1 MMSHMLRPYMFRSL
15 GICMLA
21 GLLAA
26 CQQQPSSSNQ
36 SAQMKIGKP
45 YVIDGKTYYPEYD
58 PSYDRIGEASWYGP
72 GFHGKYT
79 ANGEV
84 FNQNDLTAAHPT
96 LPMPSLVRVTNLTN
110 GRSLV
115 VRINDRGPFKSNRI
129 IDLSK
134 AAAQKLGVAGVTQV
148 RVQFL
153 KEESAEYLANLESG
167 GKPLDMLALNETLKN
182 RPSIS
187 DYTTASTNAPVYSGD
202 AAPVSS
208 VNSNELRVPP
218 IASQQAA
225 PVPITKKETK
235 TAAASKPA
243 SKSQAALIK
252 EVWADEGASAASGSP
267 QPVVLSQAS
276 ADVKSAKPYSP
287 PPAKPAVVAQPQ
299 QAPAVT
305 AAVAAK
311 ASPASGGAL
320 VIQAG
325 SFSAEANAQKLTSKL
340 SGIATVAI
348 DKVVVG
354 DKTWFRVRLGPFKD
368 RQSAEAAL
376 SKVHSSGVPDARIAR
391 QS

>member
-1 MMSHMLRPYMFRSL
+1 MMSYMVRPHMFKNF
-15 GICMLA
+15 GICMLV

-26 CQQQPSSSNQ
+26 CQQQPTSSGQ

-58 PSYDRIGEASWYGP
+58 PSYDRVGEASWYGP

-115 VRINDRGPFKSNRI
+115 LRINDRGPFKSNRI

-167 GKPLDMLALNETLKN
+167 GKPLDMFALNEALKN

-187 DYTTASTNAPVYSGD
+187 DYTTASAPSPVYSGD

-208 VNSNELRVPP
+208 VNTNELKVPP
-218 IASQQAA
+218 VASQAA

-235 TAAASKPA
+235 TAAVAKTA

-252 EVWADEGASAASGSP
+252 EVWADEGASAPSGTA

-276 ADVKSAKPYSP
+276 ADVKNAKPYSP
-287 PPAKPAVVAQPQ
+287 PPANVAAVAQPQ

-305 AAVAAK
+305 AATAAK

-325 SFSAEANAQKLTSKL
+325 SFSAEANAKKLTSKL
-340 SGIATVAI
+340 SGIAAVAI

-354 DKTWFRVRLGPFKD
+354 DKTWFRVRLGPFHD